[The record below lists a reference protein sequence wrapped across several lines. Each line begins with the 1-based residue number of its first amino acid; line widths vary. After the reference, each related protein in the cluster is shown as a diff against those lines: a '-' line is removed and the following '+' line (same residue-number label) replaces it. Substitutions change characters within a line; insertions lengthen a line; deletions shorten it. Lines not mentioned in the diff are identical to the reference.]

1 MMEFLKKI
9 FFDEQPENE
18 LKEKIP
24 AIMPEGAILQINNGF
39 FPNIKTSRILLASN
53 EKCYFVERAILVNEK
68 IKKHTEGRT
77 RGLSFRICKG
87 LTYRVGKYAGNPIE
101 TKIIEK
107 TKGLIYITNKR
118 IIFVSEENSFEKK
131 YNSLTASTV
140 FNDGISLQFN
150 SKSYKFLMPNS
161 FSLNKVLGMI
171 NNIK

>member
-1 MMEFLKKI
+1 MEFLKKI
-9 FFDEQPENE
+9 FFDERPENK

-24 AIMPEGAILQINNGF
+24 AIMPEGAIFQINNGF
-39 FPNIKTSRILLASN
+39 VPNIKTSRILLVSN
-53 EKCYFVERAILVNEK
+53 EKCCFIERAILINEK

-77 RGLSFRICKG
+77 RGVSFRICKG
-87 LTYRVGKYAGNPIE
+87 LTYKVGRYAGNPVE

-140 FNDGISLQFN
+140 FDEGINLQFSN
-150 SKSYKFLMPNS
+150 KSYKFLMPNP
-161 FSLNKVLGMI
+161 FVLNKVLNMI
-171 NNIK
+171 NNMK